1 MVSTLV
7 RFEVW
12 LVNLHP
18 TVGAEI
24 RKTQPALI
32 VSPEADRGGL
42 GEKKNLVLDAK
53 FHFGSTRTTNFS
65 LDEPNQPICPGWI
78 VGRCMELPSHADR

>member
-1 MVSTLV
+1 MDLVSTLV

-42 GEKKNLVLDAK
+42 VECL
-53 FHFGSTRTTNFS
+53 
-65 LDEPNQPICPGWI
+65 
-78 VGRCMELPSHADR
+78 